1 MSSAIAVD
9 PASTPLL
16 ILDFDGTLCL
26 GDGPVRA
33 YADAVAHML
42 PTTEA
47 QQLHDGLGRFLDRG
61 TVTDEARAA
70 RAPSDGYAAVAAL
83 SGAWLTAEQLSAAYR
98 ESRQQL
104 AAGTV
109 TIGAAPGLRGLLDS
123 LNGRVHRIL
132 VTNSP
137 STGIHESLIAL
148 GLHSTIDT
156 VITEA
161 QKPAGFDNL
170 LATWTAHRAPNA
182 IRSVG
187 DVWENDIRQPLD
199 AGCSTAY
206 IDRFGHNAGPAHLR
220 SSHFEHLFD
229 GILEWADDP
238 DNFSL
243 HHLIPSPTEQKEP
256 KL

>member
-1 MSSAIAVD
+1 M
-9 PASTPLL
+9 
-16 ILDFDGTLCL
+16 
-26 GDGPVRA
+26 RA
-33 YADAVAHML
+33 YADAAAHML
-42 PTTEA
+42 PATEA
-47 QQLHDGLGRFLDRG
+47 QQLRDGLSRFLDRG
-61 TVTDEARAA
+61 TVADEAPET

-83 SGAWLTAEQLSAAYR
+83 AGAWLTAEQLSAAYR

-109 TIGAAPGLRGLLDS
+109 AIAAAPGLHGLLDS

-137 STGIHESLIAL
+137 STGIHESLTAL
-148 GLHSTIDT
+148 GLDDTIDT

-161 QKPAGFDNL
+161 QKPAGFDDL
-170 LATWTAHRAPNA
+170 LAMWTAHRAPNT
-182 IRSVG
+182 ILSVG

-199 AGCSTAY
+199 AGCATAY
-206 IDRFGHNAGPAHLR
+206 IDRFGHNAGPSHLR
-220 SSHFEHLFD
+220 GSHFEHLFD

-243 HHLIPSPTEQKEP
+243 HHPIPSPTEQKEP
-256 KL
+256 QL